1 MNKIFKLITS
11 ISFLFFSINAALS
24 EENFFNE
31 ALKMYQ
37 NEKYEDARFMLERNI
52 VFNPKDAKS
61 YLYLA
66 KIYNHEEDQNKE
78 EYNLETTL
86 LIEPNNEEAILMLMK
101 IALKKSNYSKVND
114 LSQTFIKVC
123 KKLCDENN
131 EIQKSLKNIEPAT
144 MSLDQNLNKI
154 LIIDFG
160 SQFTQLIARRIREL
174 GVFSEIVSHKKIK
187 IKHIDK
193 SIKGII
199 LSGGPLNVYEI
210 NKYSFDKKIINLS
223 IPILGICF
231 GHQILS
237 KLNGGRVK
245 QSKHREFGLANIYKK
260 NESLLIKNFFNKQK
274 SKKVWMSHADQVS
287 KLPKNFKV
295 IASSTNSKF
304 AIVENKL
311 NKFYGIQFHP
321 EVTHTE
327 NGKKLISNFI
337 FLICKIKRNW
347 SSKDQKIQLI
357 KEVKD
362 QVGSEKVIC
371 ALSGGVDSSVVA
383 QLLNKAIGKKLYCI
397 FVNTG
402 LLRKNEEVQVVQTF
416 KKRLKINLIYVNAEK
431 EFLKKLHNVSD
442 PEKKRKIIGNLFIKI
457 FERYAKKIKNVKFLA
472 QGTLYPDLIESR
484 SVTGSQTSKIKSHH
498 NVGGLPKK
506 MKLKLVEPLK
516 FLFKDEVRKLGLEL
530 NLNKDIISRHPFPGP
545 GLAIRMPGLITNE
558 KIKILKEA
566 DYYFIQALRD
576 HGLYHKIWQAY
587 AALLPVKTVGV
598 MGDNRT
604 YEYLCLLRA
613 ITSEDGMTADFYEFK
628 KSFMETISNKIVNSI
643 RGINRVVYDITSK
656 PPSTIELE

>member
-1 MNKIFKLITS
+1 
-11 ISFLFFSINAALS
+11 
-24 EENFFNE
+24 
-31 ALKMYQ
+31 
-37 NEKYEDARFMLERNI
+37 
-52 VFNPKDAKS
+52 
-61 YLYLA
+61 
-66 KIYNHEEDQNKE
+66 
-78 EYNLETTL
+78 
-86 LIEPNNEEAILMLMK
+86 
-101 IALKKSNYSKVND
+101 
-114 LSQTFIKVC
+114 
-123 KKLCDENN
+123 
-131 EIQKSLKNIEPAT
+131 

-154 LIIDFG
+154 IIIDFG

-174 GVFSEIVSHKKIK
+174 GVFSEIISHKKIK
-187 IKHIDK
+187 LKDIDK
-193 SIKGII
+193 TTKGII
-199 LSGGPLNVYEI
+199 LSGGPLNVYQM
-210 NKYSFDKKIINLS
+210 NKYSFDKKIIDLN

-245 QSKHREFGLANIYKK
+245 QSKHREFGLANIFKK
-260 NESLLIKNFFNKQK
+260 NDSLLTKNFFNKYN

-295 IASSTNSKF
+295 IAASVNSKF
-304 AIVENKL
+304 AIVENKIK
-311 NKFYGIQFHP
+311 KFYGVQFHP

-327 NGKKLISNFI
+327 NGKKIISNFV

-357 KEVKD
+357 QEVKE
-362 QVGSEKVIC
+362 QVGSNKVIC

-402 LLRKNEEVQVVQTF
+402 LLRKNEELQVVQTF
-416 KKRLKINLIYVNAEK
+416 KRRLKINLIYVNAEK
-431 EFLKKLHNVSD
+431 EFLKKLKNVTD
-442 PEKKRKIIGNLFIKI
+442 PERKRKIIGNLFIEI
-457 FERYAKKIKNVKFLA
+457 FDRYAKKIKNVKFLA

-530 NLNKDIISRHPFPGP
+530 NLSKDIISRHPFPGP
-545 GLAIRMPGLITNE
+545 GLAIRMPGLITKE

-576 HGLYHKIWQAY
+576 YGLYHKIWQAY

-613 ITSEDGMTADFYEFK
+613 ITSEDGMTADFYDFK
-628 KSFMETISNKIVNSI
+628 KSFMESISNKIVNNI

>member
-1 MNKIFKLITS
+1 
-11 ISFLFFSINAALS
+11 
-24 EENFFNE
+24 
-31 ALKMYQ
+31 
-37 NEKYEDARFMLERNI
+37 
-52 VFNPKDAKS
+52 
-61 YLYLA
+61 
-66 KIYNHEEDQNKE
+66 
-78 EYNLETTL
+78 
-86 LIEPNNEEAILMLMK
+86 
-101 IALKKSNYSKVND
+101 
-114 LSQTFIKVC
+114 
-123 KKLCDENN
+123 
-131 EIQKSLKNIEPAT
+131 
-144 MSLDQNLNKI
+144 MSLDKSLDKI

-174 GVFSEIVSHKKIK
+174 GVYSEIISHKKIK
-187 IKHIDK
+187 NKNINT

-199 LSGGPLNVYEI
+199 LSGGPLNVYQI
-210 NKYSFDKKIINLS
+210 NKYSFDKKIIDNQ

-245 QSKHREFGLANIYKK
+245 QSKYREFGLVNIYKK
-260 NESLLIKNFFNKQK
+260 RESILIKNFFDNRNIN
-274 SKKVWMSHADQVS
+274 KVWMSHADQVS
-287 KLPKNFKV
+287 KLPKNFNV
-295 IASSTNSKF
+295 IASSHNSKF
-304 AIVENKL
+304 AIIENKKK
-311 NKFYGIQFHP
+311 NFYGVQFHP

-327 NGKKLISNFI
+327 NGKKLIKNFI
-337 FLICKIKRNW
+337 FLICKIKKNW
-347 SSKDQKIQLI
+347 SSKDQKFKLI
-357 KEVKD
+357 KEVREL
-362 QVGSEKVIC
+362 VGKNKVIC

-383 QLLNKAIGKKLYCI
+383 QLLNKAIGKRLYCI

-402 LLRKNEEVQVVQTF
+402 LLRKNEESQVVRTF

-431 EFLKKLHNVSD
+431 EFLKKLTNVSD

-472 QGTLYPDLIESR
+472 QGTLYPDLIESK

-530 NLNKDIISRHPFPGP
+530 NLSKEIISRHPFPGP
-545 GLAIRMPGLITNE
+545 GLAIRMPGTINKE

-566 DYYFIQALRD
+566 DYYFIEALKD
-576 HGLYHKIWQAY
+576 QNLYNKIWQAY

-613 ITSEDGMTADFYEFK
+613 ITSEDGMTADFYDFK
-628 KSFMETISNKIVNSI
+628 KTFIQMISNKIVNSI
-643 RGINRVVYDITSK
+643 RGINRVVYDVTSK